1 MITQDELN
9 VLEAKAKVFVKSYYD
24 SLSDKT
30 IFNDALT
37 SLRKKG
43 KSWLYIRTGL
53 EIKSKEQWE
62 KWGYGLFFTPSFQA
76 QIQKNV
82 NKIKAGDKVESLFE
96 DRQLLAKAANLTP
109 EEELFGDI
117 VAKAQDSASLPSSS
131 SSGAVSPQ
139 SGLPA
144 CSASWKAPSET
155 SSSASFTAEEE
166 LISDKQLQEMKN
178 SQEPFFYNRRGEA
191 YTFNEVQSILSECP
205 TPKDTFNLTWGRFP
219 DSQEAICYYEEE
231 LSSILGGF

>member
-37 SLRKKG
+37 SLRKRG

-96 DRQLLAKAANLTP
+96 DRQFTP

-131 SSGAVSPQ
+131 SSGAE
-139 SGLPA
+139 
-144 CSASWKAPSET
+144 APSET
-155 SSSASFTAEEE
+155 SSSASFTAEEDE
-166 LISDKQLQEMKN
+166 LISDEQLQEMKN
-178 SQEPFFYNRRGEA
+178 SKEPFFYNRRGEA

-205 TPKDTFNLTWGRFP
+205 TPADTFNLTWGRFP

-231 LSSILGGF
+231 LSSMLGGF

>member
-96 DRQLLAKAANLTP
+96 DRQFTP
-109 EEELFGDI
+109 EDELFGDI

-131 SSGAVSPQ
+131 S
-139 SGLPA
+139 
-144 CSASWKAPSET
+144 ASYT
-155 SSSASFTAEEE
+155 VEEE
-166 LISDKQLQEMKN
+166 LISDEQLQEMKN
-178 SQEPFFYNRRGEA
+178 SKEPFFYNRRGEA

-205 TPKDTFNLTWGRFP
+205 TPADTFNLTWGRFP
-219 DSQEAICYYEEE
+219 DSQEAICYYEEQ
-231 LSSILGGF
+231 LSALLAA

>member
-53 EIKSKEQWE
+53 EIKSKEQWQ

-82 NKIKAGDKVESLFE
+82 NKIKAGDKVESLFNE
-96 DRQLLAKAANLTP
+96 STRQFTP
-109 EEELFGDI
+109 EDELFGDM
-117 VAKAQDSASLPSSS
+117 DSTSFSSASSS
-131 SSGAVSPQ
+131 SSGAE
-139 SGLPA
+139 
-144 CSASWKAPSET
+144 APSET
-155 SSSASFTAEEE
+155 SSSSSFTAEEE
-166 LISDKQLQEMKN
+166 LISDEQLQEMKN
-178 SQEPFFYNRRGEA
+178 SKEPFFYNRRGEA

-231 LSSILGGF
+231 LSSMLGGF

>member
-37 SLRKKG
+37 SLRKNG

-82 NKIKAGDKVESLFE
+82 NKIKAGDKVESLFNE
-96 DRQLLAKAANLTP
+96 STRQFTP
-109 EEELFGDI
+109 EDELFGEE
-117 VAKAQDSASLPSSS
+117 VQCSTSLPSSS
-131 SSGAVSPQ
+131 SSGA
-139 SGLPA
+139 
-144 CSASWKAPSET
+144 KAPSET
-155 SSSASFTAEEE
+155 SSSASFTAEEDE
-166 LISDKQLQEMKN
+166 LISNEQLQEMKN
-178 SQEPFFYNRRGEA
+178 SKEPFFYNRRGEA
-191 YTFNEVQSILSECP
+191 YTFNEVAGILSECP

>member
-96 DRQLLAKAANLTP
+96 DRQFTP
-109 EEELFGDI
+109 EDELFGDM
-117 VAKAQDSASLPSSS
+117 DSTSFSSASSS
-131 SSGAVSPQ
+131 SSGTKV
-139 SGLPA
+139 
-144 CSASWKAPSET
+144 PSET
-155 SSSASFTAEEE
+155 SASFTAEEDE

-178 SQEPFFYNRRGEA
+178 SREPFFYNRRGEA

-205 TPKDTFNLTWGRFP
+205 TPKDTFNLTWGRIP

>member
-82 NKIKAGDKVESLFE
+82 NKIKAGDKVESLFNE
-96 DRQLLAKAANLTP
+96 STRQFTP
-109 EEELFGDI
+109 EDELFGEE
-117 VAKAQDSASLPSSS
+117 VQCSTSLPSSS
-131 SSGAVSPQ
+131 SSGAE
-139 SGLPA
+139 
-144 CSASWKAPSET
+144 APSET
-155 SSSASFTAEEE
+155 SSSASFTVEEE
-166 LISDKQLQEMKN
+166 FISDEQLQEMKN
-178 SQEPFFYNRRGEA
+178 SREPFFYNRRGEA

-205 TPKDTFNLTWGRFP
+205 TPADTFNLTWGRFP

-231 LSSILGGF
+231 LSSMLGGF

>member
-82 NKIKAGDKVESLFE
+82 NKIKAGDKVESLFNE
-96 DRQLLAKAANLTP
+96 STRQFTP
-109 EEELFGDI
+109 EDELFGEE
-117 VAKAQDSASLPSSS
+117 VQCSTSLPSSS
-131 SSGAVSPQ
+131 SSGAE
-139 SGLPA
+139 
-144 CSASWKAPSET
+144 APSET
-155 SSSASFTAEEE
+155 SSSSSSFTAEEE
-166 LISDKQLQEMKN
+166 LISDEQLQEMKN

-205 TPKDTFNLTWGRFP
+205 TPADTFNLTWGRFP

>member
-82 NKIKAGDKVESLFE
+82 NKIKAGDKVESLFNE
-96 DRQLLAKAANLTP
+96 STRQFTP
-109 EEELFGDI
+109 EDELFGEEG
-117 VAKAQDSASLPSSS
+117 QCSTSLPSSS
-131 SSGAVSPQ
+131 SSGAE
-139 SGLPA
+139 
-144 CSASWKAPSET
+144 APSET

-166 LISDKQLQEMKN
+166 LISDEQLQEMKN
-178 SQEPFFYNRRGEA
+178 SKEPFFYNRRGEA

-205 TPKDTFNLTWGRFP
+205 TPADTFNLTWGRFP

-231 LSSILGGF
+231 LSSMLGGF

>member
-82 NKIKAGDKVESLFE
+82 NKIKAGDKVESLFNE
-96 DRQLLAKAANLTP
+96 STRQFTP
-109 EEELFGDI
+109 EDELFGEE
-117 VAKAQDSASLPSSS
+117 VQCSTSLPSSS
-131 SSGAVSPQ
+131 SSGAE
-139 SGLPA
+139 
-144 CSASWKAPSET
+144 APSET
-155 SSSASFTAEEE
+155 SSSASFTVEEE
-166 LISDKQLQEMKN
+166 FISDEQLQEMKN
-178 SQEPFFYNRRGEA
+178 SREPFFYNRRGEA

-205 TPKDTFNLTWGRFP
+205 TPADTFNLTWGRFP

-231 LSSILGGF
+231 LSSIIGGF

>member
-82 NKIKAGDKVESLFE
+82 NKIKAGDKVESLFNE
-96 DRQLLAKAANLTP
+96 STRQFTP
-109 EEELFGDI
+109 EDELFGEE
-117 VAKAQDSASLPSSS
+117 VQCSTSLPSSS
-131 SSGAVSPQ
+131 SSGAE
-139 SGLPA
+139 
-144 CSASWKAPSET
+144 APSET
-155 SSSASFTAEEE
+155 SSSFTAEEDE
-166 LISDKQLQEMKN
+166 LISDEQLQEMKN

-191 YTFNEVQSILSECP
+191 YTFNEVAGILSECP

>member
-82 NKIKAGDKVESLFE
+82 NKIKAGDKVESLFNE
-96 DRQLLAKAANLTP
+96 STRQFTP
-109 EEELFGDI
+109 EEELFGDM
-117 VAKAQDSASLPSSS
+117 DSTSFPSASSS
-131 SSGAVSPQ
+131 SSGAE
-139 SGLPA
+139 
-144 CSASWKAPSET
+144 APSET
-155 SSSASFTAEEE
+155 SSSFTVEEDE
-166 LISDKQLQEMKN
+166 LISNEQLQEMKN

-191 YTFNEVQSILSECP
+191 YTFNEVAGILSECP

>member
-1 MITQDELN
+1 MITKDELN
-9 VLEAKAKVFVKSYYD
+9 VLEAKAKVFVKHYYD

-37 SLRKKG
+37 SLRKSG

-96 DRQLLAKAANLTP
+96 DRQFTP
-109 EEELFGDI
+109 EDELFGDM
-117 VAKAQDSASLPSSS
+117 DSTSFPSASSS
-131 SSGAVSPQ
+131 SS
-139 SGLPA
+139 
-144 CSASWKAPSET
+144 
-155 SSSASFTAEEE
+155 FTVEEDE
-166 LISDKQLQEMKN
+166 LIEDSKIQEIKN
-178 SQEPFFYNRRGEA
+178 CKEPLFYNRKGEA
-191 YTFNEVQSILSECP
+191 YTFNEIAGILSECP
-205 TPKDTFNLTWGRFP
+205 TPADTFNLIWGRYP
-219 DSQEAICYYEEE
+219 ESQEAICYYEAE
-231 LSSILGGF
+231 LSSLIPGGF

>member
-96 DRQLLAKAANLTP
+96 DRQFTP

-155 SSSASFTAEEE
+155 SSSFTVEEE
-166 LISDKQLQEMKN
+166 LISDEQLQEMK
-178 SQEPFFYNRRGEA
+178 SSKEPFFYNRRGEA
-191 YTFNEVQSILSECP
+191 YTFNEIAGILSECP
-205 TPKDTFNLTWGRFP
+205 TPADTFNLTWGRFP

-231 LSSILGGF
+231 LSSMLGGF

>member
-96 DRQLLAKAANLTP
+96 DRQFTP
-109 EEELFGDI
+109 EEELFGDM
-117 VAKAQDSASLPSSS
+117 DSTSFPSASS
-131 SSGAVSPQ
+131 
-139 SGLPA
+139 
-144 CSASWKAPSET
+144 SET
-155 SSSASFTAEEE
+155 SSSASFTAEEDE
-166 LISDKQLQEMKN
+166 LISDEQLQEMKN
-178 SQEPFFYNRRGEA
+178 SREPFFYNRRGEA

>member
-53 EIKSKEQWE
+53 EIKSKEQWQ

-82 NKIKAGDKVESLFE
+82 NKIKAGDKVESLFNE
-96 DRQLLAKAANLTP
+96 STRQFTP
-109 EEELFGDI
+109 EDELFGEE
-117 VAKAQDSASLPSSS
+117 VQCSTSLPSSS
-131 SSGAVSPQ
+131 SSGAE
-139 SGLPA
+139 
-144 CSASWKAPSET
+144 APSET
-155 SSSASFTAEEE
+155 SSSFTVEDE
-166 LISDKQLQEMKN
+166 LISDEQLQEMKN

-191 YTFNEVQSILSECP
+191 YTFNEVAGILSECP
-205 TPKDTFNLTWGRFP
+205 TPKDTFNLTWGRIP

>member
-96 DRQLLAKAANLTP
+96 DRQFTP
-109 EEELFGDI
+109 EDELFGDI

-131 SSGAVSPQ
+131 
-139 SGLPA
+139 
-144 CSASWKAPSET
+144 ASYT
-155 SSSASFTAEEE
+155 VEEE
-166 LISDKQLQEMKN
+166 LISDEQLQEMKN
-178 SQEPFFYNRRGEA
+178 SKEPFFYNRRGEA

-205 TPKDTFNLTWGRFP
+205 TPADTFNLTWGRFP
-219 DSQEAICYYEEE
+219 DSQEAICYYEEQ
-231 LSSILGGF
+231 LSALLAA

>member
-96 DRQLLAKAANLTP
+96 DRQFTP

-131 SSGAVSPQ
+131 SSGA
-139 SGLPA
+139 
-144 CSASWKAPSET
+144 KAPSET
-155 SSSASFTAEEE
+155 SSSSFTVEDE
-166 LISDKQLQEMKN
+166 LISDEQLQEMK
-178 SQEPFFYNRRGEA
+178 SSKEPFFYNRRGEA
-191 YTFNEVQSILSECP
+191 YTFNEIAGILSECP
-205 TPKDTFNLTWGRFP
+205 TPADTFNLTWGRFP

-231 LSSILGGF
+231 LSSMLGGF

>member
-24 SLSDKT
+24 SLSDIT

-37 SLRKKG
+37 SLRKSG

-96 DRQLLAKAANLTP
+96 DRQFTP
-109 EEELFGDI
+109 EEELFGDM
-117 VAKAQDSASLPSSS
+117 DSTSFPSASSS
-131 SSGAVSPQ
+131 SSGAE
-139 SGLPA
+139 
-144 CSASWKAPSET
+144 APSET
-155 SSSASFTAEEE
+155 SSSASFTAEEDE
-166 LISDKQLQEMKN
+166 LISDEQLQEMKN
-178 SQEPFFYNRRGEA
+178 SKEPFFYNRRGEA
-191 YTFNEVQSILSECP
+191 YTFNEVAGILSECP
-205 TPKDTFNLTWGRFP
+205 TPKDTFNLIWGRYP
-219 DSQEAICYYEEE
+219 ESKEAICYYEEE
-231 LSSILGGF
+231 LSSLISGGF

>member
-96 DRQLLAKAANLTP
+96 DRQFTP

-131 SSGAVSPQ
+131 SSGAE
-139 SGLPA
+139 
-144 CSASWKAPSET
+144 APSET
-155 SSSASFTAEEE
+155 SSSASFTVEEE
-166 LISDKQLQEMKN
+166 LISDEQLQEMKN
-178 SQEPFFYNRRGEA
+178 SEEPFFYNRRGEA

-231 LSSILGGF
+231 LSSMLGGF

>member
-82 NKIKAGDKVESLFE
+82 NKIKAGDKVESLFNE
-96 DRQLLAKAANLTP
+96 STRQFTP
-109 EEELFGDI
+109 EDELFGEE
-117 VAKAQDSASLPSSS
+117 VQCSTSLPSSS
-131 SSGAVSPQ
+131 SSGA
-139 SGLPA
+139 
-144 CSASWKAPSET
+144 KAPSET
-155 SSSASFTAEEE
+155 SASFTAEEE
-166 LISDKQLQEMKN
+166 LISDEQLQEMKN
-178 SQEPFFYNRRGEA
+178 SREPFFYNRRGEA

>member
-96 DRQLLAKAANLTP
+96 DRQFTP
-109 EEELFGDI
+109 EEELFGDM
-117 VAKAQDSASLPSSS
+117 DSTSFPSASSS
-131 SSGAVSPQ
+131 SSGAE
-139 SGLPA
+139 
-144 CSASWKAPSET
+144 APSET
-155 SSSASFTAEEE
+155 SSSFTVEEE
-166 LISDKQLQEMKN
+166 LISDEQLQEMKN

-191 YTFNEVQSILSECP
+191 CTFNEVQSILSECP
-205 TPKDTFNLTWGRFP
+205 TPKDTFNLTWGRYP
-219 DSQEAICYYEEE
+219 ESQDAICYYEEE
-231 LSSILGGF
+231 LSSLISGGF

>member
-62 KWGYGLFFTPSFQA
+62 KWGYGLFFTSSFQA

-96 DRQLLAKAANLTP
+96 DRQFTP
-109 EEELFGDI
+109 EEELFGDM
-117 VAKAQDSASLPSSS
+117 DSTSFPSASSS
-131 SSGAVSPQ
+131 SSGAE
-139 SGLPA
+139 
-144 CSASWKAPSET
+144 APSET
-155 SSSASFTAEEE
+155 SSSFTAEEE

-178 SQEPFFYNRRGEA
+178 SKEPFFYNRRGEA

>member
-96 DRQLLAKAANLTP
+96 DRQFTP

-155 SSSASFTAEEE
+155 SSSSFTVEEE
-166 LISDKQLQEMKN
+166 LISDEQLQEMKN

-191 YTFNEVQSILSECP
+191 YTFNEVAGILSECP
-205 TPKDTFNLTWGRFP
+205 TPADTFNLTWGRFP
-219 DSQEAICYYEEE
+219 DSQEAICYYGEE